1 MIPTLIRSTNRFH
14 RKGAKARRREGEMTS
29 ISSRLRAFAVVFLL
43 ALVVPTI
50 AGCGKSESTASPSS
64 SGVTSVKLQLNWK
77 PEPQF
82 GGFYTAKD
90 SGAYAKHSLD
100 VTVSPGGS
108 GAPTVDMLGAGTVEF
123 AIVSGD
129 EIARARANG
138 NKLVALFAVYQTNPQ
153 GIMTRASRG
162 FKEIGDVFKTPGT
175 LAMEKG
181 LPYSDFLKNK
191 YGFDKLMIVP
201 SPFGDLSLYRT
212 KEDYAMQ
219 CFVTSEPLAAK
230 KTGIEPRTFL
240 IADSGYNPY
249 TTVLAT
255 TDAFHAKNPRV
266 VDAMV
271 KAVREGWEAYL
282 ADPSKTNDAMH
293 KLNETMSPETFTESA
308 EAQKPLIETD
318 ETKANGLGTMTPAR
332 WETLVAQLK
341 SLGALSSDVK
351 APDCFVAPSK

>member
-1 MIPTLIRSTNRFH
+1 MTSQLNRSAQSFH
-14 RKGAKARRREGEMTS
+14 REGAKAQNKSMRS
-29 ISSRLRAFAVVFLL
+29 FFPPSRLRAFAVVFTLVL
-43 ALVVPTI
+43 ATLAI
-50 AGCGKSESTASPSS
+50 AGCGKSESTATTSS

-82 GGFYTAKD
+82 GGFYAAQEA
-90 SGAYAKHSLD
+90 GAYAKHNLD
-100 VTVSPGGS
+100 VTVQPGGAS
-108 GAPTVDMLGAGTVEF
+108 APTTDMLGAGTVEF

-129 EIARARANG
+129 EIVRARANG
-138 NKLVALFAVYQTNPQ
+138 NKLVALFAAYQTNPQ

-181 LPYSDFLKNK
+181 LPYSDFLKQK
-191 YGFDKLMIVP
+191 YGFDKLTLVP

-212 KEDYAMQ
+212 KDDYAMQ

-255 TDAFHAKNPRV
+255 TDAFRAKNPQV
-266 VDAMV
+266 VSAMV
-271 KAVREGWEAYL
+271 KAVREGWQTYL
-282 ADPSKTNDAMH
+282 SDPSKTN
-293 KLNETMSPETFTESA
+293 ETMRALNPTMDAQTFTDSA
-308 EAQKPLIETD
+308 AAQTPLIETD
-318 ETKANGLGTMTPAR
+318 ETKANGLGTMTAAR

-351 APDCFVAPSK
+351 AGDCFAPTP